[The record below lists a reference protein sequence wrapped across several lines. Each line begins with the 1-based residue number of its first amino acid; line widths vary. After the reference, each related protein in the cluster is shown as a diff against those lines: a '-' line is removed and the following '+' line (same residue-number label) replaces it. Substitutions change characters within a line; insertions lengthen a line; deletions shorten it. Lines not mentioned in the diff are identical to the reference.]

1 MPISLR
7 MPAQTEELIRKVAKE
22 KGQTQTAVIMEAVDE
37 KFGIKKNRR
46 QLIRELAGWMSHD
59 EAEELRNSL
68 HHFEQIH
75 DGDWE

>member
-1 MPISLR
+1 
-7 MPAQTEELIRKVAKE
+7 MPAQTEELIRKLAKK

-37 KFGIKKNRR
+37 KLGLKKNRR

-59 EAEELRNSL
+59 EAEEIRNSS
-68 HHFEQIH
+68 HHFERIH

>member
-7 MPAQTEELIRKVAKE
+7 MPSQTEELIRKVAKK

-59 EAEELRNSL
+59 EAEEIRNSSR
-68 HHFEQIH
+68 HFERIH